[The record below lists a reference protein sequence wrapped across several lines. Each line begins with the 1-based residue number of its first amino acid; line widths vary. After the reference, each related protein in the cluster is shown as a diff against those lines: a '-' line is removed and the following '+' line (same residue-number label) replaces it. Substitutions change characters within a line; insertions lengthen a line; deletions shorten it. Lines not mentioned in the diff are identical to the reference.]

1 MTGTVPRVH
10 PARLPF
16 GRGHICMRNLP
27 LHTDGELKHQ
37 EHRNHPVS
45 EPVTHG
51 SEPTPRAAMGE
62 EALFCRKPGRASICA
77 SPECILVGVA
87 KYDRWAQRIENSSY

>member
-16 GRGHICMRNLP
+16 GRGYICVRHLP

-37 EHRNHPVS
+37 EHRNRPVS

-51 SEPTPRAAMGE
+51 SERTPRAAMGE
-62 EALFCRKPGRASICA
+62 GARLCRKPGRAAQVRDSSVDRLLEQM
-77 SPECILVGVA
+77 SPQR
-87 KYDRWAQRIENSSY
+87 DR